1 MFGVGNNCIVKS
13 IFLSTRKEESL
24 EVSKWEQKVF
34 KRFCNRLWFVLG
46 IVVWVD
52 IEPLLVSNKTPWL
65 ARQSPEG
72 SLRKACKEK
81 RKNRFFKT
89 YTTKIQF
96 ILLGQ
101 PKQATGNGRT
111 LDLILLIIEVK
122 VPLGKN
128 GVILMGLSLAQCM
141 EKMRER
147 SPSNREKKT
156 GQTGSDLKYFI
167 ATMIHSMQFTK
178 ENTSITSIGTAK

>member
-1 MFGVGNNCIVKS
+1 M
-13 IFLSTRKEESL
+13 
-24 EVSKWEQKVF
+24 
-34 KRFCNRLWFVLG
+34 
-46 IVVWVD
+46 WVD

-128 GVILMGLSLAQCM
+128 GVILMGLSLTQCM
-141 EKMRER
+141 EKMREESFQSR
-147 SPSNREKKT
+147 KKT
-156 GQTGSDLKYFI
+156 GQTGNDLKYFI
-167 ATMIHSMQFTK
+167 ATTVWFIQCSLPWKIQALLQLVLLSSNQFMNLCFSKLELCLYKTGV
-178 ENTSITSIGTAK
+178 SGPCDR